1 MSEAFRPR
9 IMPCYTAGM
18 LTLYDYLPSG
28 NGYKVRLLLSQLGI
42 RFRLVE
48 TDILK
53 GETRTP
59 EFRAINPNGR
69 IPVLE
74 LEDGR
79 RLAESDAILFYLA
92 EGTPFLPEERFARA
106 AVLQWMFFEQYS
118 HEPYI
123 AVARF
128 WTHYLGK
135 AVDAEK
141 IERGYQ
147 ALDVMERHLGG
158 RRFFVGERYTIADIA
173 LYAYTHVAHE
183 GGFDLAA
190 YPNVRAW
197 LARVAAEP
205 GHVPIT
211 QRQFE

>member
-9 IMPCYTAGM
+9 IMPCYPAGM

-92 EGTPFLPEERFARA
+92 EGTPFLPEERFARRGA
-106 AVLQWMFFEQYS
+106 AVDVLR
-118 HEPYI
+118 
-123 AVARF
+123 AVQPRALHRGGPV
-128 WTHYLGK
+128 L
-135 AVDAEK
+135 DALSRES
-141 IERGYQ
+141 RG
-147 ALDVMERHLGG
+147 R
-158 RRFFVGERYTIADIA
+158 GE
-173 LYAYTHVAHE
+173 E
-183 GGFDLAA
+183 
-190 YPNVRAW
+190 
-197 LARVAAEP
+197 
-205 GHVPIT
+205 
-211 QRQFE
+211 

>member
-1 MSEAFRPR
+1 V
-9 IMPCYTAGM
+9 

-28 NGYKVRLLLSQLGI
+28 NGYKVRLLLSQLGTP
-42 RFRLVE
+42 FRLVE
-48 TDILK
+48 KDILK

-59 EFRAINPNGR
+59 EFLAINPNGR

-74 LEDGR
+74 LDDGR
-79 RLAESDAILFYLA
+79 RLAESGAILFYLA
-92 EGTPFLPEERFARA
+92 DGTPLLPDDRYTRGE
-106 AVLQWMFFEQYS
+106 VLQWMFFEQYS

-147 ALDVMERHLGG
+147 ALDVMERHLAS
-158 RRFFVGERYTIADIA
+158 RRFFVAERYSIADIA

-190 YPNVRAW
+190 YPHVRTW

-205 GHVPIT
+205 RHVPIT
-211 QRQFE
+211 APRSP

>member
-79 RLAESDAILFYLA
+79 RLAESDALLVHLA
-92 EGTPFLPEERFARA
+92 ERPRLAGQGRRGAGTRADHAA
-106 AVLQWMFFEQYS
+106 AVRVS
-118 HEPYI
+118 
-123 AVARF
+123 AVAGCDGFTRPRRRPP
-128 WTHYLGK
+128 LGP
-135 AVDAEK
+135 DLRR
-141 IERGYQ
+141 ERGPS
-147 ALDVMERHLGG
+147 APAPDSARG
-158 RRFFVGERYTIADIA
+158 RTGACST
-173 LYAYTHVAHE
+173 
-183 GGFDLAA
+183 
-190 YPNVRAW
+190 NS
-197 LARVAAEP
+197 
-205 GHVPIT
+205 VPYCPT
-211 QRQFE
+211 SCS